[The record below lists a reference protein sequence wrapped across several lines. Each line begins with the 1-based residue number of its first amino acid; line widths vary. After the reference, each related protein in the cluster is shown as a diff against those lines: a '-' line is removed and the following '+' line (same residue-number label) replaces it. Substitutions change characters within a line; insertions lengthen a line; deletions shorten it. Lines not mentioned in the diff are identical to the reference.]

1 MKKEVKAALKKI
13 TSYNEKYN
21 LTGENKLTSCLN
33 QFDKVIKDGVIID
46 DNGII
51 VNCPYC
57 DEKNLCIYE
66 KCPHYKDYLAY
77 LTLLANKRTK

>member
-1 MKKEVKAALKKI
+1 MKKEVKKAALKKI
-13 TSYNEKYN
+13 TSHNEKYN

-77 LTLLANKRTK
+77 LTLLAKQK